1 MTNLARYFILGIIS
15 VIFFA
20 NLPVFATPVFAKFV
34 IPPPHP
40 HAIYWAVLG
49 ILILTILCMFFSPHR
64 EDDAYH

>member
-40 HAIYWAVLG
+40 YAIYWTALG
-49 ILILTILCMFFSPHR
+49 LGILTILCVVFSPHR
-64 EDDAYH
+64 EDDDYN